1 MDDSLNTG
9 NDNKLPLFIGI
20 GAIAVALLAL
30 LFAFKARGDA
40 KTATEKL
47 AGIESSIASAQTEIS
62 TVKNTSAKIADVQE
76 VAGKLDELKTSITT
90 AFDQLARNDSEQ
102 NKVITL
108 LSKGG
113 AGKGATTTAANGT
126 TAKTGVAAPAAGAGE
141 YAVKKGDTFRK
152 IATASGVT
160 VVDLSKANPGVD
172 SAKLKVGQII
182 KVPAKK

>member
-62 TVKNTSAKIADVQE
+62 TVKNTSAKTADVQD
-76 VAGKLDELKTSITT
+76 VAGKLDTFQSAVTT
-90 AFDQLARNDSEQ
+90 NFNTLASSVNEQ
-102 NKVITL
+102 NKLI
-108 LSKGG
+108 
-113 AGKGATTTAANGT
+113 AGLTHKGAATNGT
-126 TAKTGVAAPAAGAGE
+126 TAKPGVAAPAAGAGE

-152 IATASGVT
+152 IATASSVT